1 MFALPG
7 NFVCVYHDR
16 ALIAFLGTILAE
28 EIAKS
33 FMIPEERAGTSEL
46 ALYDSAWVLRRAE
59 KFFEMHSSIRS
70 FSPCSRASF
79 ETKTQNQ
86 CFLHNSRTPLPM
98 FLPHWKV
105 LFGTMS
111 FLWEPRKTR
120 FQKTS
125 FTSWTSSFEKH
136 RLKKVCRQFL
146 RKWPAH
152 QYRR

>member
-7 NFVCVYHDR
+7 TEFHFVWVYHDR

-70 FSPCSRASF
+70 FSSCSRAQVFS
-79 ETKTQNQ
+79 
-86 CFLHNSRTPLPM
+86 LGAP
-98 FLPHWKV
+98 
-105 LFGTMS
+105 G
-111 FLWEPRKTR
+111 
-120 FQKTS
+120 
-125 FTSWTSSFEKH
+125 
-136 RLKKVCRQFL
+136 
-146 RKWPAH
+146 
-152 QYRR
+152 

>member
-1 MFALPG
+1 MG
-7 NFVCVYHDR
+7 VHVYYHDR
-16 ALIAFLGTILAE
+16 ALIAFFGTILAE

-86 CFLHNSRTPLPM
+86 RFLHNRVHLCLCFYLTKKFVRNHKKKNQD
-98 FLPHWKV
+98 FLKKTE
-105 LFGTMS
+105 LS
-111 FLWEPRKTR
+111 FL
-120 FQKTS
+120 
-125 FTSWTSSFEKH
+125 
-136 RLKKVCRQFL
+136 
-146 RKWPAH
+146 
-152 QYRR
+152 